1 LHLVDS
7 PTEVQGT
14 AMYNLQG
21 KTPFGI
27 LTASIGKFDGIARQ
41 ITFDKH
47 KGDLDDRNMLMGND
61 DPLFEGDAPIAQ
73 TITWSDVKVQAIDGK
88 PIPIGGKLTTRSTY
102 LRHDPNLSIETTEL
116 RNINLKPD
124 FTPASFRPDI
134 PEGAQVY
141 SYDDRRTPFVWHNGQ
156 VIKRADLRAAVA
168 ADAKVPGLV
177 WTDWRVIILAC
188 LILLTIPITLVSWY
202 VRRRKP
208 KTA

>member
-1 LHLVDS
+1 MA
-7 PTEVQGT
+7 PE
-14 AMYNLQG
+14 
-21 KTPFGI
+21 
-27 LTASIGKFDGIARQ
+27 ASDV
-41 ITFDKH
+41 
-47 KGDLDDRNMLMGND
+47 
-61 DPLFEGDAPIAQ
+61 
-73 TITWSDVKVQAIDGK
+73 TWSDVKVQAIDGK